1 LLHSTVITSTD
12 KNAGYHKQITHL
24 LMQSA
29 ILVKTQK
36 LYLILFRRRNDSHSD
51 KQTSQTFLR
60 QDNKCSFMT
69 QEWNK
74 TTTVPWSSH

>member
-29 ILVKTQK
+29 ILVKSKLVSYTVQK
-36 LYLILFRRRNDSHSD
+36 
-51 KQTSQTFLR
+51 T
-60 QDNKCSFMT
+60 
-69 QEWNK
+69 
-74 TTTVPWSSH
+74 